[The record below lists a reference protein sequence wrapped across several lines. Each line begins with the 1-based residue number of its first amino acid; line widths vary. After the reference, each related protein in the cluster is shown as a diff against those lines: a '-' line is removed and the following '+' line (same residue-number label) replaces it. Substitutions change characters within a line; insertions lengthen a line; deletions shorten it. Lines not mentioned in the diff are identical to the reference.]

1 MTARDATH
9 VILDLDGTLINTEQ
23 LVDEVVSAIVHD
35 LADRDPKAVRDALE
49 RVRGMR
55 PRDGSERLI
64 DLLQLTDPKTSAR
77 ASADALLALTEAK
90 LNARWGEV
98 ALMPGA
104 SRLLRF
110 LADAEIPVA
119 LATSTPAKY
128 LAAKMASHAGALD
141 GMRCVCTGDEVER
154 GKPDP
159 EIFRLAAS
167 RLGVDPARCVV
178 IEDTPLGVR
187 AAKAAGMH
195 VVAVPSIAKR
205 DDLYVD
211 AGADVVISSLYDLDF
226 AAFLPAGSDWI
237 AHETLLDPVLP
248 LPEIVRVGGAVVK
261 GFGRGSKVLGI
272 PTANLDATPLKL
284 QSDALAPGIYF
295 GHAALPGGRIYDM
308 VMSIGWN
315 PFFDNARKTI
325 EPWLLHE
332 FESDFYD
339 VELRLTVVG
348 YVRPEANFTTLECL
362 IARIRRDGD
371 VASAALRMEP
381 FAAHRND
388 AFLTFEAGEGEGGGG

>member
-9 VILDLDGTLINTEQ
+9 VILDLDGTLINTGAPLQSSSLISSGRTMTPRRKCRHVSSASVSSSRRTRSPAVPSSSSYLLLLPPEQ

-128 LAAKMASHAGALD
+128 LAAKMASHAGAFIMFTL
-141 GMRCVCTGDEVER
+141 
-154 GKPDP
+154 
-159 EIFRLAAS
+159 
-167 RLGVDPARCVV
+167 
-178 IEDTPLGVR
+178 
-187 AAKAAGMH
+187 
-195 VVAVPSIAKR
+195 VP
-205 DDLYVD
+205 
-211 AGADVVISSLYDLDF
+211 
-226 AAFLPAGSDWI
+226 
-237 AHETLLDPVLP
+237 
-248 LPEIVRVGGAVVK
+248 
-261 GFGRGSKVLGI
+261 
-272 PTANLDATPLKL
+272 
-284 QSDALAPGIYF
+284 
-295 GHAALPGGRIYDM
+295 
-308 VMSIGWN
+308 
-315 PFFDNARKTI
+315 
-325 EPWLLHE
+325 
-332 FESDFYD
+332 
-339 VELRLTVVG
+339 
-348 YVRPEANFTTLECL
+348 VRPRRRGARRTLRSL
-362 IARIRRDGD
+362 SPGARFSPPNTPRFQSRHT
-371 VASAALRMEP
+371 SAP
-381 FAAHRND
+381 FNSI
-388 AFLTFEAGEGEGGGG
+388 